1 MMMRVL
7 VVDDEPPARKKL
19 RRLLAAHADVEVLGE
34 ASSGAEALAALA
46 ENRPDLVFLDVQMP
60 DMDGFEVLRRV
71 GSPVSFRP
79 VFVTAY
85 DEFAVRA
92 FEVNALDY
100 LLKPV
105 DARRFDVMLER
116 ARKAIADGPKQ
127 RFPERLLVTDRDRS
141 YYVATSTIDWLEADR
156 NYVVIHAGGVEHVVR
171 GTLESFTSV
180 LDPDR
185 FVRISRSHV
194 VHVAA
199 VIENAR
205 LGHGERRLTLRDGAA
220 LTWTRRYRARG

>member
-1 MMMRVL
+1 MMRVL

-34 ASSGAEALAALA
+34 ASSGEEAVHALT
-46 ENRPDLVFLDVQMP
+46 EQRPDLVFLDVQMP

-71 GSPVSFRP
+71 GSPLRFRP

-105 DARRFDVMLER
+105 DPRRFDLMLER
-116 ARKAIADGPKQ
+116 ARRTIEVEPTP

-141 YYVATSTIDWLEADR
+141 YYVVTATIDWLEADR
-156 NYVVIHAGGVEHVVR
+156 NYVVIHAGGAEHVVR
-171 GTLESFTSV
+171 GTLDSFAGA

-185 FVRISRSHV
+185 FVRVSRSHV
-194 VHVAA
+194 VHLAA
-199 VIENAR
+199 VVENAR
-205 LGHGERRLTLRDGAA
+205 AGHGDRRLTLRDGAT
-220 LTWTRRYRARG
+220 LTWTRRYRP